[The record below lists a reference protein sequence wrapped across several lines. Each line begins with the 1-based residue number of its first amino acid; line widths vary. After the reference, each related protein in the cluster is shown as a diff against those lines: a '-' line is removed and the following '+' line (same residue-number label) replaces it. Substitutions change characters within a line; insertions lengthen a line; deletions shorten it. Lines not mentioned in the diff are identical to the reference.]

1 MSPTCAKSPKS
12 NPMRNKP
19 LLLALS
25 LGVLLGASL
34 PASAADGKRS
44 NSKGSQLEAP
54 VAGAVTVSD
63 YEFNTFV
70 FPDVIKRIFF
80 PAGSPVVGKPVYLA
94 ENTQVMLQ
102 FTKGNDKPI
111 QMVAELEG
119 GDVVTMRVVPKPVAG
134 VTHAVNGAR
143 PRSAAAAAKKASV
156 AGDTPQSAAPRGE
169 DIELL
174 KQMMARNEPPSG
186 FDPVKLPRPTK
197 FDKFTVVPLAG
208 WSDGASKRVLVFSLV
223 ALPGQTAVVAP
234 PQFYRPGITAVMLN
248 GDVVDAESSPQ
259 LFVVEELRDE

>member
-1 MSPTCAKSPKS
+1 MSPTCAKSLKS

-19 LLLALS
+19 ILMALS
-25 LGVLLGASL
+25 LGLLLGVSL
-34 PASAADGKRS
+34 PASAEGKRAT
-44 NSKGSQLEAP
+44 SKGSQLEAP
-54 VAGAVTVSD
+54 VSGAVTVSD

-102 FTKGNDKPI
+102 FAKGNDKPI
-111 QMVAELEG
+111 QMVAELES

-134 VTHAVNGAR
+134 VTHAINGAR
-143 PRSAAAAAKKASV
+143 PRTAALAARKAAA
-156 AGDTPQSAAPRGE
+156 GDAPQSAAPRGE

-208 WSDGASKRVLVFSLV
+208 WSDGSAKRILVFSLV